1 MRLENK
7 GNNPLLVQSW
17 LDTGDDNAEP
27 GSITVPFTATP
38 PVSRIDAK
46 RGQTIKLMYTASSA
60 LPKDRESVFWFN
72 VLEVP
77 PKPDAAKAANQSL
90 LQLAFRTRIKLF
102 YRPEG
107 LSGIPSDAPLALK
120 WSWATSEGKAA
131 LRVDNPTP
139 YYVSFSSGDL
149 EANGKRYPLDVKMI
163 APFSN
168 DVIKVNGMSGRTS
181 SAKVHFSP
189 LMILAALLK
198 ATPTFNLARI
208 YHSRKQNVTIKST
221 KNIIIT
227 LPASPRFARCCIATV
242 LYALNS
248 SNMTIHF

>member
-1 MRLENK
+1 MFFNTKHTAALCLASCMAFSSSAIADIVISGTRVVYKSEQKSVNVRLENK
-7 GNNPLLVQSW
+7 GNNPLPVQSW

-107 LSGIPSDAPLALK
+107 LSGISSDAPLALK

-149 EANGKRYPLDVKMI
+149 EANGKRYPLDMTMI

-181 SAKVHFSP
+181 SAKVHFFAINDFGGS
-189 LMILAALLK
+189 IEGNA
-198 ATPTFNLARI
+198 NL
-208 YHSRKQNVTIKST
+208 
-221 KNIIIT
+221 
-227 LPASPRFARCCIATV
+227 
-242 LYALNS
+242 
-248 SNMTIHF
+248 

>member
-1 MRLENK
+1 MFFNTKHTAALCLASCMAFSSSAIADIVISGTRVVYKSEQKSVNVRLENK

-77 PKPDAAKAANQSL
+77 PKPDAAKAA
-90 LQLAFRTRIKLF
+90 
-102 YRPEG
+102 
-107 LSGIPSDAPLALK
+107 
-120 WSWATSEGKAA
+120 

-149 EANGKRYPLDVKMI
+149 EANGKRYPLDMTMI

-181 SAKVHFSP
+181 SAKVHFFAINDFGGS
-189 LMILAALLK
+189 IEGNA
-198 ATPTFNLARI
+198 NL
-208 YHSRKQNVTIKST
+208 
-221 KNIIIT
+221 
-227 LPASPRFARCCIATV
+227 
-242 LYALNS
+242 
-248 SNMTIHF
+248 